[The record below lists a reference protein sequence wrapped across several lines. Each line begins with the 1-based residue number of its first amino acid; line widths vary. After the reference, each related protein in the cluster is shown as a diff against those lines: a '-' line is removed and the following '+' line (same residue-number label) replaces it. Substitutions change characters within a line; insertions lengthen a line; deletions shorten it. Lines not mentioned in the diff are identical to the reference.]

1 MTSSPTPPGPALRM
15 TGISKSFANTRAVRE
30 VDFESCSGEVHALMG
45 ENGAGKSTLMKIIA
59 GAFNDYTG
67 QVLIDGEARQ
77 LHSPAQAKAAG
88 IGMIYQELSLV
99 PQVSIAENILAGRLP
114 VKHGFLLDHRGM
126 VEEAARWM
134 AKVGLDC
141 DPLTRVEQ
149 LSQHEAQRVEIAK
162 ALSNEPSILVM
173 DEPTSALSRREV
185 EILFEL
191 IGELKRQGL
200 AIIYISHHIA
210 EVFAVADRCSVL
222 RDGKRID
229 SRPIG
234 EFTPATLVEMMVG
247 RTVAESAIPR
257 QREPGPVRLKVR
269 NLTRYG
275 FFHGLDL
282 EVREGE
288 VLGIGGLAGA
298 GRSEMARSL
307 CGIDPLD
314 EGEIELDGNELWT
327 ADFCGSIRRGFAYL
341 TEDRKL
347 EGLALFNSARQNTVS
362 AVNAARHSLLPRNA
376 AANIFGKLAGEL
388 HLAPPE
394 PQRQV
399 VQFSGGNQQKI
410 LLAKWLATGPE
421 VCILDEPTRGVDIG
435 AKRVIHEAIARLADR
450 GKCVIL
456 LSSDLP
462 ELVTLSDRVVIMRN
476 GRFAGEMQRGEFTED
491 SILLA
496 ANREEGAG

>member
-1 MTSSPTPPGPALRM
+1 MTSDPPTPALRM
-15 TGISKSFANTRAVRE
+15 TDVSKSFANTLAVRG
-30 VDFESCSGEVHALMG
+30 VDFEAHSGEVHALMG

-67 QVLIDGEARQ
+67 EILLDGKPQ
-77 LHSPAQAKAAG
+77 PLHTPSQAKAAG

-114 VKHGFLLDHRGM
+114 KKHGFLLDRRKM
-126 VEEAARWM
+126 LEESRHWLG
-134 AKVGLDC
+134 KVGLDC
-141 DPLTRVEQ
+141 DPLMRVEQ

-162 ALSNEPSILVM
+162 ALSNKPSILVM

-185 EILFEL
+185 EILFAL
-191 IGELKRQGL
+191 IKELKDQGL
-200 AIIYISHHIA
+200 AIVYISHHIP
-210 EVFAVADRCSVL
+210 EVFAVADRCTVL
-222 RDGKRID
+222 RDGMLIET
-229 SRPIG
+229 RPID
-234 EFTPATLVEMMVG
+234 EFTPAKLVEMMVG
-247 RTVAESAIPR
+247 RSVAECAIPR
-257 QREPGPVRLKVR
+257 ERQPGDVRLKVTD
-269 NLTRYG
+269 LTRWG
-275 FFHGLDL
+275 FFHQLNL

-307 CGIDPLD
+307 CGVDPLD
-314 EGEIELDGNELWT
+314 YGAIDLDGKAVAPGDLC
-327 ADFCGSIRRGFAYL
+327 DSIRSGFAYL
-341 TEDRKL
+341 TEDRKY
-347 EGLALFNSARQNTVS
+347 EGLALFNTARQNTVS
-362 AVNAARHSLLPRNA
+362 TVNAARRTLLPRGIANKKFEDLA
-376 AANIFGKLAGEL
+376 AEL
-388 HLAPPE
+388 ELTPPE

-410 LLAKWLATGPE
+410 LLAKWLATNPE

-450 GKCVIL
+450 GKCVIV

-462 ELVTLSDRVVIMRN
+462 ELVALSDRVVIMRK
-476 GRFAGEMQRGEFTED
+476 GRFVDEMQRGEFTED

-496 ANREEGAG
+496 ANEGGDES